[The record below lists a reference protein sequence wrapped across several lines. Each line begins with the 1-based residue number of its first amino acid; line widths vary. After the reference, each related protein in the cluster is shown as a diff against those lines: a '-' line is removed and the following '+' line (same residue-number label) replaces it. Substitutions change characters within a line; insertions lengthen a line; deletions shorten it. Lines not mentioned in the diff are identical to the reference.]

1 MMFTRHRVIV
11 LIDVPHERKVFYFI
25 MLHCSH
31 LEELFQ
37 LLARSFSQLEMVRL
51 AKASNVIVKLDT
63 GAGKTFIASML
74 MQHMLP
80 QTKASLSEGGKRIV
94 FLVKTG
100 KSDKTEF

>member
-1 MMFTRHRVIV
+1 MYR
-11 LIDVPHERKVFYFI
+11 Y
-25 MLHCSH
+25 H

-51 AKASNVIVKLDT
+51 AKAGNVIVKLDT
-63 GAGKTFIASML
+63 GAGKTFVASML

-100 KSDKTEF
+100 KNDNPNSNCFQKNWIFKYAEYG